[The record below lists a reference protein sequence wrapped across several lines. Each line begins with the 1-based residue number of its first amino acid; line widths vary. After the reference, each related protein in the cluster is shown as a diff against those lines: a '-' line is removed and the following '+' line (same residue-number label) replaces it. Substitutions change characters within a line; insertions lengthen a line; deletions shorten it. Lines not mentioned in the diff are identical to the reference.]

1 MKTARIDIQ
10 PLAGALDDF
19 VRAWKT
25 GKADKEARISFATPE
40 LLWEVLTAK
49 RWALLRTMAG
59 QGPMALREAARR
71 VGRDVKSVHGD
82 VHALLKTGILRKTD
96 TGAIVF
102 PWTAIHVDVLLKAA

>member
-1 MKTARIDIQ
+1 MKTVRLTVQ

-25 GKADKEARISFATPE
+25 GRAEKEARIGFATPE
-40 LLWEVLTAK
+40 LPWEVLTAR
-49 RWALLRTMAG
+49 RWALLKTMAG
-59 QGPMALREAARR
+59 EGPMALREAARR

-82 VHALLKTGILRKTD
+82 VHALLRTGILRKTD
-96 TGAIVF
+96 TGAIVC